1 MTTLIS
7 GLVAL
12 ATILYLTLGSNL
24 GAYVQWHSFIL
35 VVGGTAALFLLTTP
49 QSILFQ
55 VGSSIFGALK
65 PDRKFSFL
73 QDELQQ
79 LMKTRTLSQ
88 PSQNELVQYATDLWL
103 KGVDSDLFIAL
114 ISERKVELDS
124 KLSSVTQALKN
135 LAKYPPALG
144 MCGTVIGMIGLFS
157 VLDSSKDNIGTSLSA
172 AMTATFLGLFL
183 SNFLLSPLADRLHI
197 KQIQQNRLYENIY
210 EVLLLINRDEPS
222 VLIQEEINDRS
233 A

>member
-124 KLSSVTQALKN
+124 KLSSVTQALN
-135 LAKYPPALG
+135 GHRYDWAFFG
-144 MCGTVIGMIGLFS
+144 S
-157 VLDSSKDNIGTSLSA
+157 
-172 AMTATFLGLFL
+172 
-183 SNFLLSPLADRLHI
+183 
-197 KQIQQNRLYENIY
+197 
-210 EVLLLINRDEPS
+210 
-222 VLIQEEINDRS
+222 
-233 A
+233 